1 MRQIAAEQNT
11 RGEIAG
17 ALRLA
22 AEPPVEVGVF
32 ATPMAVANLSRGAVV
47 RQNSMMH
54 PGRREAMVVEDDPDA
69 RRLVSACLRRLGLV
83 VHEVK
88 NGAEAAKL
96 LESLTPDLVC
106 LDLRLPDGNGL
117 QVCER
122 MRASQRLHDVPVLV
136 ISALAQPSDLEAA
149 EQVGA
154 DDFLVKPFRTAALAE
169 SVRELMARSELSPS

>member
-1 MRQIAAEQNT
+1 MPEA
-11 RGEIAG
+11 
-17 ALRLA
+17 
-22 AEPPVEVGVF
+22 
-32 ATPMAVANLSRGAVV
+32 
-47 RQNSMMH
+47 
-54 PGRREAMVVEDDPDA
+54 RREAMVVEDDADG

-88 NGAEAAKL
+88 NAVEAAKL

-117 QVCER
+117 SVCEQ
-122 MRASQRLHDVPVLV
+122 MRASERLHDVPVLV

-154 DDFLVKPFRTAALAE
+154 DDYLVKPFRTAALTA
-169 SVRELMARSELSPS
+169 SVRELMALSELSPS